1 MDWTRKKKHEKINY
15 PFSKWVS
22 WLFLVASIL
31 LLIYTYYRSE
41 IVFQGTKDF
50 VYFKYY
56 LISLSGVF
64 FWVVI
69 LRLPES
75 IRANIVTL
83 VVSLVVG
90 IYIVESSFT
99 FYKFGQ
105 STYQTV
111 AAELGVKYD
120 LRTKSEVIEDFL
132 ANGIDAVPAVRPRD
146 VLKMDKK
153 FLPLGGVSNKTTV
166 GENEN
171 GSRMIYLSDRYGF
184 NNPDS
189 EWDASEIKWL
199 LTGDSFTEGVAVE
212 PGQDIAGQLRIITQ
226 DSAINIGRSGN
237 GPLME
242 LATLTEYAGEK
253 KPKIVLWIYYRN
265 DLISEKYQMNDLHR
279 DKENPL
285 LMQYMDDGFSQN
297 LINRQ
302 KEINSSLETYI
313 LLEKA
318 QSKLLVELQESE
330 NKQSQLFKYRWI
342 RLHAIR
348 SLIDFDDDI
357 KVDYTLFSKILTKAK
372 SKVESWGGKLYFV
385 YLPEYGLYSNN
396 ISSYDNFRKKAEA
409 IEVVNGLDIPVIDV
423 FQEIIKNQSDPF
435 ALFPFRLP
443 GHYNADGYREIAKA
457 IVSVVNEYEQNNK

>member
-1 MDWTRKKKHEKINY
+1 MSLTRKKNHEKINY

-22 WLFLVASIL
+22 WLFLAASII
-31 LLIYTYYRSE
+31 LLIYSYYRSE
-41 IVFQGTKDF
+41 IVFQGAKDF
-50 VYFKYY
+50 IYFKYY
-56 LISLSGVF
+56 LISLFGIL
-64 FWVVI
+64 FWIVI
-69 LRLPES
+69 LRLSES

-83 VVSLVVG
+83 VVSLVIG
-90 IYIVESSFT
+90 IYIVEGSLT
-99 FYKFGQ
+99 FYKVGQ
-105 STYQTV
+105 SNYQTV
-111 AAELGVKYD
+111 AAELGAKYD
-120 LRTKSEVIEDFL
+120 LRSKSEVIEDLL
-132 ANGIDAVPAVRPRD
+132 AKGVDAVPAVRPRD

-153 FLPLGGVSNKTTV
+153 LLPLGGVSNKTTV

-189 EWDASEIKWL
+189 EWDAGEIRWL

-242 LATLTEYAGEK
+242 LAELTEYAEAI

-265 DLISEKYQMNDLHR
+265 DLISEKYQMNDLER
-279 DKENPL
+279 DKKNPIL
-285 LMQYMDDGFSQN
+285 IKYMEDGFSQN

-302 KEINSSLETYI
+302 KEINISLEKFI

-318 QSKLLVELQESE
+318 QSKLLEDSKE
-330 NKQSQLFKYRWI
+330 NVTKQSQLFKNRWI
-342 RLHAIR
+342 RLHTIR
-348 SLIDFDDDI
+348 SLIGFDDDI

-372 SKVESWGGKLYFV
+372 LKVESWGGKLYFV
-385 YLPEYGLYSNN
+385 YLPEYGLYSNKV
-396 ISSYDNFRKKAEA
+396 ISYDNFNKKAEV
-409 IEVVNGLDIPVIDV
+409 IEVVNGLDIPVVDV

-457 IVSVVNEYEQNNK
+457 IVSVVNKY